1 MKQPLEGKVAL
12 ISGGSRGIGRQGGTT
27 LAAAGARVILTART
41 AESAEQ
47 AAAEIRDGGGQAHGV
62 AMDVSDDTA
71 VEAIVKGLLGDYGT
85 ISILV
90 NNAGVTRDSL
100 LMRMKKDDWDF
111 VVETNLGGIY
121 RLCRACVP
129 AMIRAR
135 EGRIVSVTSV
145 VAQSGNAGQANYA
158 AAKAGAE
165 GMTRSLARELA
176 SRNITV
182 NCVSPGF
189 IDTDMTRSLNDDA
202 RTKLLERV
210 PLKRLGQPADV
221 ASAVLFLSLPESSY
235 ITGTTLKVNGGMYM

>member
-1 MKQPLEGKVAL
+1 MTQPLVGKVAL
-12 ISGGSRGIGRQGGTT
+12 ISGGSRGIGRQVGTT

>member
-1 MKQPLEGKVAL
+1 MSQPLEGKVAL
-12 ISGGSRGIGRQGGTT
+12 ITGGSRGIGRQIGTT
-27 LAAAGARVILTART
+27 LAAAGARVVLTSRT
-41 AESAEQ
+41 AGSAER

-62 AMDVSDDTA
+62 AMDVSDDQA
-71 VEAIVKGLLGDYGT
+71 VETVVNGLLGDYGT

-129 AMIRAR
+129 AMVRAR

-145 VAQSGNAGQANYA
+145 VAQSGSPGQSNYA

-189 IDTDMTRSLNDDA
+189 IDTDMTRSLNDGTRA
-202 RTKLLERV
+202 KLLEKV

-221 ASAVLFLSLPESSY
+221 ASAVLFLSLPRSSY
-235 ITGTTLKVNGGMYM
+235 ITGTTLNVNGGMYM

>member
-12 ISGGSRGIGRQGGTT
+12 ISGGSRGIGRQVGTT